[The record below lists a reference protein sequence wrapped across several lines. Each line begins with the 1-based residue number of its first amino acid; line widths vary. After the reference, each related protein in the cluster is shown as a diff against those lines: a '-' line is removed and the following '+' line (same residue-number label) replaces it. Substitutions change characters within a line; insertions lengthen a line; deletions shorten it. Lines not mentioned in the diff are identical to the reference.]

1 MKGARIWLGL
11 SLTVAMTIAFA
22 GCGSDSGPASVGS
35 GDPQCGNNICEAG
48 ESAIDCFAD
57 CASCV
62 GGQCGTCGNNVI
74 EAGENC
80 DGTSFL
86 KGCKEFN
93 FEAGGVSCNS
103 DCTLNT
109 TGCCND
115 DCATTGS
122 TQCNGNVIES
132 CNQTA
137 VGCRQWV
144 AITNCEDL
152 GQGCNAANG
161 TAGCNGCVNAC
172 ETEGET
178 HCNGTEIETC
188 TKGVDGC
195 NIWSAT
201 QDCSKTGQSCDA
213 TGGVAACTGTCINQC
228 SLQGDKQCSGNDL
241 QTCTDNGGGCLYWST
256 TEQCASAGGSC
267 DASAK
272 ACVSG
277 CSNQCAKDGL
287 QTCIGSVVN
296 TCTKDVNGCLVFSPG
311 EDCSAK
317 GSEWLCKLTGAQ
329 TAACQPTCANPC
341 ATTGEKRCQ
350 FNTIQ
355 SCNLL
360 GNTCKEWQ
368 TVTTCPTGQTCG
380 GGATP
385 ACVTAPITGEDC
397 GTAWEVKKGS
407 NTVNWT
413 ATLADHMTS
422 NPSCG
427 SSTLVGP
434 DIVLRYDPTF
444 TGSIDVSIDKPVST
458 RWTLVASDQ
467 TCGTLTPSL
476 ACLSEYTLDKMN
488 ITANV
493 APNKPVYIYLR
504 DTNSGAGTLSNPLV
518 VNITELNC
526 AVFGAKATPVAP
538 LIGSTTTTLSPNI
551 VVDFDAAI
559 TPNVGIVTVKGA
571 TTNLSYNL
579 ASSPSEVT
587 WSNSNKTL
595 TIASSGLKPNDNV
608 TVSWTG
614 LVDATCNKAVPVPSP
629 AWTFKVVN
637 PPCSPGSGGMVGS
650 TVTKYATG
658 NTSSFFEYYVEADNN
673 PTGWVYIGST
683 SGLYRTKKTGGAW
696 ENVYSA
702 AALSTINTGY
712 GMLIDGNNIYTL
724 DDTTSGN
731 KGHIWRIST
740 NGGSSWA
747 LLDYANFAGSPTD
760 DTHSA
765 VSYKG
770 QIYMLTHESSTSS
783 DTEIWRAPA
792 TGSPPV
798 NAVYERA
805 VSGQLYCSG
814 IGVDD
819 TYFYMACGTGNRL
832 IKVARSN
839 GAVSLITDIWSLN
852 TTNNGLA
859 VHDNNN
865 DGAADYIYYKG
876 YSGEVFF
883 VCNPGGAAYS
893 DKLVTAVSA
902 TTSVYGLGFDSV
914 AKKLYMYDDTT
925 KELVVIQ

>member
-11 SLTVAMTIAFA
+11 SLAAAMTIAFA
-22 GCGSDSGPASVGS
+22 GCGSDSGPAPVGS
-35 GDPQCGNNICEAG
+35 GDPVCGNNVCEAG
-48 ESAIDCFAD
+48 ESVVDCSAD
-57 CASCV
+57 CASCA

-80 DGTSFL
+80 DTTAFL
-86 KGCKEFN
+86 KGCKEFL
-93 FEAGGVSCNS
+93 FEAGGVSCNP

-109 TGCCND
+109 SGCCND
-115 DCATTGS
+115 ACPTEGA

-132 CNQTA
+132 CNMTA
-137 VGCRQWV
+137 AGCRLWV
-144 AITNCEDL
+144 PITNCEDL

-172 ETEGET
+172 DTEGET

-213 TGGVAACTGTCINQC
+213 TGGAATCTGTCISQC
-228 SLQGDKQCSGNDL
+228 NLQGDKQCSGNDL
-241 QTCTDNGGGCLYWST
+241 QSCTDNGSGCLYWST
-256 TEQCASAGGSC
+256 TEMCAAAGGSC
-267 DASAK
+267 DATAK

-341 ATTGEKRCQ
+341 TTTGEKRCQ
-350 FNTIQ
+350 FNTVQ

-368 TVTTCPTGQTCG
+368 TVTTCPTGQTCS
-380 GGATP
+380 ATSGTP
-385 ACVTAPITGEDC
+385 GCVTAPITGEDC
-397 GTAWEVKKGS
+397 GTAWAVKAGA

-413 ATLADHMTS
+413 ATLADHLTS
-422 NPSCG
+422 NPTCG
-427 SSTLVGP
+427 SSTLIGP
-434 DIVLRYDPTF
+434 DVVLRYDPTF
-444 TGSIDVSIDKPVST
+444 TGSIDVSINKPVST

-476 ACLSEYTLDKMN
+476 ACLSEFTLDKMN

-493 APNKPVYIYLR
+493 VPGKPVYIYLR
-504 DTNSGAGTLSNPLV
+504 DTNSGTATLSDPLI

-526 AVFGAKATPVAP
+526 AVFAAKATPVAP
-538 LIGSTTTTLSPNI
+538 APGSTTTTLSPNVEI
-551 VVDFDAAI
+551 DFDAAV
-559 TPNVGIVTVKGA
+559 TPNKGTVTIKGA

-579 ASSPSEVT
+579 ATNPAEVT
-587 WSNSNKTL
+587 WSNANKKL
-595 TIASSGLKPNDNV
+595 VIATAGLKPNDTV

-614 LVDATCNKAVPVPSP
+614 LEDATCSKAVPAPSP

-637 PPCSPGSGGMVGS
+637 PPCSPGAGGMVGT
-650 TVTKYATG
+650 TVTRYATG
-658 NTSSFFEYYVEADNN
+658 ATTVPSEYYVEADNN
-673 PTGWVYIGST
+673 PTGWVYIGNYYQ
-683 SGLYRTKKTGGAW
+683 LYRTKKTGGAW
-696 ENVYSA
+696 EDIYSA
-702 AALSTINTGY
+702 AALSSTSTGY

-724 DDTTSGN
+724 DDITSGN
-731 KGHIWRIST
+731 KGHIWRISS
-740 NGGSSWA
+740 NGGSNFA
-747 LLDYANFAGSPTD
+747 VQDYANFPGSPTD
-760 DTHSA
+760 DTRSA
-765 VSYKG
+765 FSYKG
-770 QIYMLTHESSTSS
+770 QIYMLTQESTSTQ

-792 TGSPPV
+792 TGTPPV
-798 NAVYERA
+798 NAAFERA
-805 VSGQLYCSG
+805 VPGQLYCSG

-819 TYFYMACGTGNRL
+819 SYFYLACSTGNRL
-832 IKVARSN
+832 LKVARSN
-839 GAVSLITDIWSLN
+839 GAVSLITDLWPLST
-852 TTNNGLA
+852 TTNGMA
-859 VHDNNN
+859 TRDTNN
-865 DGAADYIYYKG
+865 DGKADFIYYKG
-876 YSGEVFF
+876 STGSIYFA
-883 VCNPGGAAYS
+883 CNPGGAAYS
-893 DKLVTAVSA
+893 DKLVTYG
-902 TTSVYGLGFDSV
+902 TGTSDYGLGYSAAANALYTFDGI
-914 AKKLYMYDDTT
+914 T
-925 KELVVIQ
+925 KELVVIK